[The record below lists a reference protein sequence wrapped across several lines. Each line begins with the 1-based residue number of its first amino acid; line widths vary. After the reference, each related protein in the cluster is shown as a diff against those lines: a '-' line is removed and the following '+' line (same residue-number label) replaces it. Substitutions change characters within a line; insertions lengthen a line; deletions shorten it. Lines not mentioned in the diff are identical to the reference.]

1 MSRNE
6 RFPSEFQFYIETLVQ
21 LLCHHIVQR
30 HRESPAETRSANT
43 SLAHFIK
50 VCNLNCWHFSGSQF
64 IWLLIEY
71 LLMKFYWFLHV
82 LCLFMCFQKC
92 FTFMDRGFVF
102 RLVSKYLENFN
113 PADGKVCIITHQ
125 LDVGRMLSSVCLFVC
140 LSVYLQHNSK
150 MNNPNMFKLGIWN
163 DLRIP

>member
-1 MSRNE
+1 
-6 RFPSEFQFYIETLVQ
+6 
-21 LLCHHIVQR
+21 
-30 HRESPAETRSANT
+30 
-43 SLAHFIK
+43 
-50 VCNLNCWHFSGSQF
+50 
-64 IWLLIEY
+64 
-71 LLMKFYWFLHV
+71 
-82 LCLFMCFQKC
+82 
-92 FTFMDRGFVF
+92 MDRGFVF